1 MSGMS
6 TLIQSPALL
15 SLCTVYCL
23 YIQEHFSRNNSG
35 KWANSK
41 ATVTIIVGGDGR
53 DLIVLPL
60 ETISR
65 VGFAKCPEANTTI
78 KLHVE

>member
-6 TLIQSPALL
+6 TLIQSPALF
-15 SLCTVYCL
+15 SLCSVYYL
-23 YIQEHFSRNNSG
+23 YIQEHFRRNTSG

-41 ATVTIIVGGDGR
+41 ATVTMVVGGDGH
-53 DLIVLPL
+53 DLIVLPR
-60 ETISR
+60 ETIGR
-65 VGFAKCPEANTTI
+65 VGFAKCPKANTTI